1 MVLGGKGE
9 AELRSKWNYPNLP
22 NYIDSKKY
30 QVWRNVCTGM
40 DAPMSE
46 DILLCPFRI
55 RWLLI
60 LFSELQILWKG
71 GKPHAGSQL
80 QFSKQITWKACIVWS
95 SGKVGKS
102 ARSLC
107 STCQTNCS
115 VWKNWQWTLCL
126 EPSHD
131 ICREEMAGFIV
142 ECRSSAVSVPVL
154 HT

>member
-1 MVLGGKGE
+1 MITVVLGGKGE
-9 AELRSKWNYPNLP
+9 AELRSKGNYPNLP

-40 DAPMSE
+40 DAPTSE

-95 SGKVGKS
+95 SGESGKVSKKLVFYMS
-102 ARSLC
+102 NKLFCVKELAV
-107 STCQTNCS
+107 N
-115 VWKNWQWTLCL
+115 
-126 EPSHD
+126 
-131 ICREEMAGFIV
+131 IV
-142 ECRSSAVSVPVL
+142 PWALSWHL
-154 HT
+154 